1 MHIFYQIWHSKYI
14 NSDTFTF
21 FTWSVVFSFSGHNT
35 KLCPVSR
42 ITNLDSFSGFQWRVS
57 CEGENVVKVV
67 KISQLIDVIVTTI
80 IWLKY
85 CSYCIQPYPINQSIN
100 QSNNIKASL
109 TKQNRHYK
117 CTIIMKMNR
126 EKKYKS
132 LSSFY
137 KVDSLQPRIICLCLI
152 LGLWFRRE
160 KTFKFNCK

>member
-100 QSNNIKASL
+100 PIIS
-109 TKQNRHYK
+109 KQVWQNKTDTTNVPLLWRW
-117 CTIIMKMNR
+117 I
-126 EKKYKS
+126 EKKNKNHYLPFTK
-132 LSSFY
+132 
-137 KVDSLQPRIICLCLI
+137 LI
-152 LGLWFRRE
+152 R
-160 KTFKFNCK
+160 FNQG